1 MLLLVCKN
9 IKSCWS
15 LKKKTKKKTKEK
27 AKKALM
33 LASVIRV
40 LVF

>member
-15 LKKKTKKKTKEK
+15 LKKTKSKTKEK

-33 LASVIRV
+33 VASVIRV